1 MQSMLLALGYD
12 LGKYGADGDFGSAT
26 ESALK
31 AFQKATNSL
40 EVDGIYGKNSK
51 AALEA
56 AYKNLAMTI
65 KRGDKGDAVKKMQ
78 EMLIACKCLAEGEA
92 DGDFGPKTE
101 AGVKKAQLI
110 FLGEDK
116 QTGSYDSA
124 TKAAVE
130 KCYAKVTDKRFVKD
144 GVNWSF
150 VFDPVY
156 YNNRY
161 ADLNEHYKGDEQ
173 KLFNHFLK
181 YGTSINEKRQGCAD
195 FNVEVYAKNYP
206 ELVEH
211 YKSDWFML
219 YRHYAKYGWT
229 EGRKGI

>member
-1 MQSMLLALGYD
+1 MQTMLLALGYD

-56 AYKNLAMTI
+56 AYKNLAVTI

-116 QTGSYDSA
+116 QTGIYDSA
-124 TKAAVE
+124 TKTAVE
-130 KCYAKVTDKRFVKD
+130 KCYAKVTDKRFIFKD
-144 GVNWSF
+144 INFAF
-150 VFDPVY
+150 VFDPAY
-156 YNNRY
+156 YGKRY
-161 ADLNEHYKGDEQ
+161 KDLEEHFHGDEQ
-173 KLFNHFLK
+173 ALFNHFVR
-181 YGTSINEKRQGCAD
+181 YGAGERRQASED
-195 FNVEVYAKNYP
+195 FNVEVYAKRYP

-211 YKSDWFML
+211 YKGDWFML
-219 YRHYAKYGWT
+219 YRHYALYGWT